1 MFELSGV
8 ELVGYLASLLVVVSL
23 AMTSVVRLR
32 IISLVGSI
40 TFVVYGSL
48 ISSAPIILTNAAI
61 AAINVWYLRAE
72 FAKSSRRGIDLGVT
86 EVRPDSP
93 FLRDFVAYHLDDIHH
108 FQPDFHMP
116 GGDDVLT
123 FVLNRDG
130 LPAGLLIGRR
140 TGDAFTIDL
149 DYVLAPYR
157 DSRMGRWLFGPGAE
171 VFRDEGITQLRSAGD
186 TETHRRYLRRMGF
199 APAGDD
205 SPYYE
210 LAL

>member
-8 ELVGYLASLLVVVSL
+8 ELVGYLASMLVVVSL

-48 ISSAPIILTNAAI
+48 IGSVPIIATNAAI

-86 EVRPDSP
+86 QVRPDSP
-93 FLRDFVAYHLDDIHH
+93 FLRDFVAYHLSDIHR

-116 GGDDVLT
+116 TGDDVLA
-123 FVLNRDG
+123 FVLSRDG
-130 LPAGLLIGRR
+130 LPAGFVIGRR
-140 TGDAFTIDL
+140 SDDAFTIDL

-157 DSRMGRWLFGPGAE
+157 DSRVGRWLFGPGAE
-171 VFRDEGITQLRSAGD
+171 VFREQGITELRSAGD
-186 TETHRRYLRRMGF
+186 TETHRRYLHRMGF
-199 APAGDD
+199 VPATDD
-205 SPYYE
+205 PPYYE